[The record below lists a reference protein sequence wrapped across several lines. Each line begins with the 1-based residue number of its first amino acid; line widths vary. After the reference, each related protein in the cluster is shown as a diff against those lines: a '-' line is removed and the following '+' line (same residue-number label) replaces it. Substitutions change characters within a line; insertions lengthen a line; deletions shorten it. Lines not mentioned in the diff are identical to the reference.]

1 MSSNLSNAEILNNLL
16 EGRNLDDLTS
26 RSLMHRWLNDEIS
39 DVETGAFLSALRAKS
54 STGVELRSM
63 AEELLNVCEL
73 PVERPNLYLVDTCGT
88 GGDGANTFNISTAV
102 AFVAASC
109 GVKIAKHGNKS
120 ASGKVGS
127 ADVLLNLG
135 LNLDCSLEK
144 VIKAVSE
151 IGITFLFAP
160 VWHKSLI
167 KLAPLRKTLGIR
179 TVFNQLGPLVNPLRP
194 NAQVL
199 GVASE
204 DLLKPMGNA
213 LLKMGM
219 NRAIVVHGSGG
230 LDEASLQ
237 GDNKLVFVE
246 NGKLRFSKINIS
258 NFNYE
263 NIANEKLVVSDFDRQ
278 ELVNTL
284 DQVKREISQRYDLKG
299 TDTSVELDKENIF
312 IITNSELTLNAVN
325 DIIRQKAIKR
335 NLSLKIFDYG
345 DIEIV
350 SGNRIKQTILLK
362 QGIKQEIAKK
372 ISKNIRDQI
381 KKINVSINGE
391 TLRVSSKSKNDLQL
405 AIKLV
410 SELEESLNVPLKAN
424 NFR

>member
-1 MSSNLSNAEILNNLL
+1 MSLNLSNVEILNNLL
-16 EGRNLDDLTS
+16 EGSNLDEVNA
-26 RSLMHRWLNDEIS
+26 RSLMKRWLNDEIS
-39 DVETGAFLSALRAKS
+39 DVQTGAFLCALRSKGC
-54 STGVELRSM
+54 TGLELSSM
-63 AEELLNVCEL
+63 AEELLNVCKL
-73 PVERPNLYLVDTCGT
+73 PLERPNIYMVDTCGT

-109 GVKIAKHGNKS
+109 GVNIAKHGNRS

-135 LNLDCSLEK
+135 LNLSCSLEK
-144 VIKAVSE
+144 VVSAVNE

-204 DLLKPMGNA
+204 DLLKPMGSA

-237 GDNKLVFVE
+237 GENKLVFVE
-246 NGKLRFSKINIS
+246 NGELRFSKVNILDFNHENIS
-258 NFNYE
+258 NEKLAVSSNDSNEEILKSVLNGSGVKAHKDVVALNTALVFWAAGIEDDLHKGFNKALSSINRGSPWEKFLLLKAYLATDE
-263 NIANEKLVVSDFDRQ
+263 LIAN
-278 ELVNTL
+278 
-284 DQVKREISQRYDLKG
+284 
-299 TDTSVELDKENIF
+299 
-312 IITNSELTLNAVN
+312 
-325 DIIRQKAIKR
+325 
-335 NLSLKIFDYG
+335 
-345 DIEIV
+345 
-350 SGNRIKQTILLK
+350 
-362 QGIKQEIAKK
+362 
-372 ISKNIRDQI
+372 
-381 KKINVSINGE
+381 
-391 TLRVSSKSKNDLQL
+391 
-405 AIKLV
+405 
-410 SELEESLNVPLKAN
+410 
-424 NFR
+424 